1 MIYVSY
7 KYSCYD
13 LCIIKKYSCYDL
25 CNQKKQQYSTS
36 YVVNVLILQLN
47 VKKT

>member
-1 MIYVSY
+1 MYH
-7 KYSCYD
+7 
-13 LCIIKKYSCYDL
+13 
-25 CNQKKQQYSTS
+25 KKQQYSTS